1 MSACENYALKVRTM
15 NQEVEQEA
23 LPEEST
29 DIDQSVVSEEVE
41 TSSELAPEEKAP
53 EQTPEE
59 IEVEKETKRQAAF
72 NTQYG
77 KTKQAERERDA
88 LRAEL
93 AEANRAKNLPPP
105 VVGQYPNEFEYDTN
119 EEFENAKSSYLNN
132 LQLRANHNAQ
142 IEAENSQL
150 FATQQAEQQKQTA
163 RDVET
168 AQTVLTKARTYGIE
182 EAEIQ
187 KNTQALIDYGMSVD
201 IFRAIAQDEESP
213 LLIKHLAANS
223 QEVQAL
229 SAMNQVQAGAY
240 IATVLKPKAIVLK
253 PKSSQAPTPATAVSG
268 AGVDPDEGKYP
279 HIKGAVFE

>member
-1 MSACENYALKVRTM
+1 MTEDI
-15 NQEVEQEA
+15 
-23 LPEEST
+23 T
-29 DIDQSVVSEEVE
+29 DTTLQDDTE
-41 TSSELAPEEKAP
+41 TSTITIEEDVVESSESAPEEEKAP
-53 EQTPEE
+53 EKTPEE

-93 AEANRAKNLPPP
+93 AQANQAKNLPPP
-105 VVGQYPNEFEYDTN
+105 IVGQYPNEFEFDTN

-150 FATQQAEQQKQTA
+150 LATQQAEQQKQTA

-182 EAEIQ
+182 EEEIQ
-187 KNTQALIDYGMSVD
+187 NNTQALINYGMSVD

-229 SAMNQVQAGAY
+229 STMNPVQAGAY
-240 IATVLKPKAIVLK
+240 IATVLKPKAIALK
-253 PKSSQAPTPATAVSG
+253 PKSSQAPTPVTSVSG
-268 AGVDPDEGKYP
+268 AGVDPEDGKYQ